1 MQAIEQTAILDAEK
15 EWKILNQLAEI
26 AADIE
31 NQTSYY
37 SFQLEESN
45 QISGTL
51 LVDVHSWISQ
61 LQSLVPNTIPKEVL
75 AVALPN
81 PSPTASASDS
91 QNESAEASSDIG
103 EEIDEKV
110 INETAGDESGA
121 DSSTYLGAVA
131 EAVAQELQGNP
142 TAGFENADVL
152 GSEETNENIQ
162 QSVDSIE
169 DDDEELATI
178 NQAIEEAEQI
188 EAQSLAKAQL
198 NSELKDKRESNMDEV
213 QEENEEEEAAS
224 WFQEELAEE
233 QEALVHKDSG
243 REEIDS
249 ESVLQGETQ
258 EPLQVGKTEGEI
270 LLGKNANVSDLEVDT
285 TDHNENPGKVET
297 FENVISNS
305 HDTNVDSADAQTID
319 SEEFIKDDKHVL
331 SRIPQDVTPANE
343 PIIADDSN
351 CPDTSESLRALAT
364 EDINEPLEIL
374 TPSEVELLASE
385 ASHGGVVEKEKG
397 SEDEE
402 DLVVELELESEDDPQ
417 NPAIHEHTETTT
429 QIAAESD
436 KPDQTTIDHKNLNQD
451 FAPGSASIEV
461 ETSKFKGEISNYQ
474 EFDTRLHLG
483 EVENKSSEFDE
494 LQEISVEEDEVE
506 ENESV
511 LHPEHLQ
518 DALNEE
524 TVSEEA
530 RELEDTRSSQTA
542 NLDRS
547 VGSASNEK
555 SFPEHYFS
563 DEIDEK
569 LPQELDSEQ
578 EIFPEAKDLKEL
590 EAVESSDSILIMPEP
605 VSDSNAE
612 EIANPTDHQSKQST
626 PDLRFLQER
635 YNRIANA
642 ALQEGKLEL
651 AKDCYDSL
659 AKILKLMK

>member
-162 QSVDSIE
+162 QSVNSIE

-178 NQAIEEAEQI
+178 NQAIEEAEKI
-188 EAQSLAKAQL
+188 EAQSLSKAQL
-198 NSELKDKRESNMDEV
+198 NPELEDKRESNMDEV

-258 EPLQVGKTEGEI
+258 EPLQVGKTEEEI
-270 LLGKNANVSDLEVDT
+270 LLGKNANVSDLEMDT
-285 TDHNENPGKVET
+285 TDHNENPGKLET

-305 HDTNVDSADAQTID
+305 HDTNVESADAQTID

-331 SRIPQDVTPANE
+331 SRIPEDVTPANE

-555 SFPEHYFS
+555 SFPEHCFS
-563 DEIDEK
+563 DELDEK

>member
-331 SRIPQDVTPANE
+331 SRIPEDVTPANE

-563 DEIDEK
+563 DELNEK

>member
-162 QSVDSIE
+162 QSVNSIE

-178 NQAIEEAEQI
+178 NQAIEEAEKI
-188 EAQSLAKAQL
+188 EAQSLSKAQL
-198 NSELKDKRESNMDEV
+198 NPELEDKRESNMDEV

-305 HDTNVDSADAQTID
+305 HDTNVESADAQTID

-331 SRIPQDVTPANE
+331 SRIPEDVTPANE

-635 YNRIANA
+635 YNRIADA

>member
-188 EAQSLAKAQL
+188 EAQSLSKAQL
-198 NSELKDKRESNMDEV
+198 NPELEDKRESNMDEV

>member
-110 INETAGDESGA
+110 INETADDESGA

-162 QSVDSIE
+162 QSVNSIE

-198 NSELKDKRESNMDEV
+198 NSELEDKRESNMDEV

-258 EPLQVGKTEGEI
+258 EPLQVGKTEEEI
-270 LLGKNANVSDLEVDT
+270 LLGKNANVSDLEMDT
-285 TDHNENPGKVET
+285 TDHNENPGKLET

-305 HDTNVDSADAQTID
+305 HDTNVESADAQTID

-331 SRIPQDVTPANE
+331 SRIPEDVTPANE

-635 YNRIANA
+635 YNRIADA